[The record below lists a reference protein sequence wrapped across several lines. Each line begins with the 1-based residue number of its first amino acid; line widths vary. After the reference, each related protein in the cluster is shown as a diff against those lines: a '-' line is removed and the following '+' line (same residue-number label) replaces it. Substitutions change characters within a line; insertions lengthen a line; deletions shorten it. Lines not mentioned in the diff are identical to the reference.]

1 MPNPPICI
9 WFKRDLRIEDHA
21 PLAQAALQGPLL
33 PLYII
38 EPDIIHAPDFDALH
52 WQFIQEALHELNQ
65 QLTRLGQPLIIRT
78 GEATDVELT
87 VQVPEGQAVAL
98 DVEVGVVRHR
108 QAGLG
113 PVQRV
118 DVGDEVAARV
128 GPAVPGVR

>member
-78 GEATDVELT
+78 GEATDVLESLRQQT
-87 VQVPEGQAVAL
+87 HFTQLRSHEETGNAITYARDKRVAIWAKH
-98 DVEVGVVRHR
+98 HR
-108 QAGLG
+108 INWQETPQNG
-113 PVQRV
+113 
-118 DVGDEVAARV
+118 
-128 GPAVPGVR
+128 